1 MPCRVFLWC
10 FMLFSSSLF
19 GEEISLRTYPNP
31 FKKMPLLC
39 LKQDLK
45 RKIKLYRGTQKHIP
59 THNDTLKIISNRFKH
74 MIKHINLILN
84 HFGEKKENPLVH
96 VAFAQE
102 GIDLS
107 QLLVDILFLLGFKQ
121 IHLVIIG
128 DYWQSMTTQNLNNP
142 GLSISNYTSMDSF
155 LSTGI
160 KGHSFA
166 MLEHMDNIQGCF
178 AIDNPVLTMLV

>member
-1 MPCRVFLWC
+1 MRFRVILWC
-10 FMLFSSSLF
+10 FVLFSSSLF
-19 GEEISLRTYPNP
+19 GEEISLRRYPNP

-45 RKIKLYRGTQKHIP
+45 RKIKLYRSTQKQIP
-59 THNDTLKIISNRFKH
+59 TYNDILKIISGRLEH

-84 HFGEKKENPLVH
+84 RFGDKKEDLLVH
-96 VAFAQE
+96 VTFAQE

-107 QLLVDILFLLGFKQ
+107 RLLVDILFFLGFKQ

-128 DYWQSMTTQNLNNP
+128 DYYEKTTTQNLNNT
-142 GLSISNYTSMDSF
+142 GLSVFNCTSIDSF
-155 LSTGI
+155 LNTGI

-166 MLEHMDNIQGCF
+166 MLDDMDNIQRCF
-178 AIDNPVLTMLV
+178 AIDNPVITMLV